1 MTSNHDSFSP
11 VATALLPL
19 TSQPSKR
26 SIPIV
31 RAAGY
36 RPCALFITI
45 FIMLTMPTHAQH
57 FPEEL
62 TFPRT
67 TEEDTEE
74 GEPGIMNFSTDQ
86 NLLDESFTSANNIL
100 YTPTFGPV
108 SLEQSVWYELRYD
121 KQSNTRHYLNT
132 SGSLTHSL
140 VNHAWFTPGI
150 DWTPVTQY
158 SSGRGGNNALA
169 TLDIGP
175 TAALDAWG
183 VPVLLRGG
191 MSGRRVDSLAARFH
205 LGGHRSNIGAYGA
218 FRIGS
223 PDTLLPFAP
232 VYFFTDALGRSIE
245 NSAMASLSSSAL
257 GALQILEQD
266 SVFLY
271 GNFSLFNGRE
281 GYLEESADSRA
292 MYFASTPWRIERG
305 VEFTAGYK
313 AARRYIFD
321 PSIYYTVSENKLE
334 FPDDARKRDELTLSQ
349 TLSGAVSTDSA
360 AGVYYSGTL
369 SFTWRNHDK
378 LFGKEMAAAMTSDN
392 LDSLDINLW
401 DYNAFDPRTTHRLTV
416 KLPLMLRL
424 KYDFS
429 LSRFLTEYPNFYLSG
444 RDTVTN
450 RDDSDRRTLAHRLA
464 LEYKNDSTR
473 RAELFADFTGY
484 DLVFLR
490 SAKSSSNRTDNS
502 QKVGLNIDYS
512 PMNELLIS
520 EVIYAEAKRGS
531 FRFPEFHQ
539 DALQRPRYSRAV
551 NSLLSSVW
559 QVSDMFGL
567 SGKWN
572 IKYSDYGY
580 WYGREYMSE
589 ILAKDS
595 AAKINYYAITSNSVY
610 NMLDLSV
617 RMNIGEAM
625 LEAGNAFT
633 NVRDRDYDS
642 ESGNYIIS
650 NENGFSTKPYF
661 SAALNLWERV
671 EMSAHI
677 SHTFVIGNGALGYWD
692 FKLQAEGWF

>member
-1 MTSNHDSFSP
+1 MSRMNLIT
-11 VATALLPL
+11 
-19 TSQPSKR
+19 
-26 SIPIV
+26 
-31 RAAGY
+31 RAASC
-36 RPCALFITI
+36 RPCALFTVI
-45 FIMLTMPTHAQH
+45 FILLTMPASAQH

-67 TEEDTEE
+67 TEEDDDEN
-74 GEPGIMNFSTDQ
+74 GEPGILNFSTDQ

-100 YTPTFGPV
+100 YAPVFGPV
-108 SLEQSVWYELRYD
+108 SLEQSVWYELRRD
-121 KQSNTRHYLNT
+121 KQDNTRHYLNI
-132 SGSLTHSL
+132 SGSLQRTL
-140 VNHAWFTPGI
+140 ANHAWFTPGL
-150 DWTPVTQY
+150 DWTPAAQY
-158 SSGRGGNNALA
+158 SSDRGGDNALT

-175 TAALDAWG
+175 TAALNAWG

-191 MSGRRVDSLAARFH
+191 MSGRRVDSLAARFR
-205 LGGHRSNIGAYGA
+205 LADNRSNIGAYGA
-218 FRIGS
+218 FRVGS

-232 VYFFTDALGRSIE
+232 VYFYTDALGRSIE
-245 NSAMASLSSSAL
+245 SSAMASLSSSAL
-257 GALQILEQD
+257 GALRVLEQD

-321 PSIYYTVSENKLE
+321 PSIYYTVSENRLE

-369 SFTWRNHDK
+369 AFTWRNHDK
-378 LFGKEMAAAMTSDN
+378 LFGREMASTATSGN

-401 DYNAFDPRTTHRLTV
+401 DYRAFDPRTTHRLTV
-416 KLPLMLRL
+416 KLPLALRL

-429 LSRFLTEYPNFYLSG
+429 LSRFLTEYPNFYINVNG

-473 RAELFADFTGY
+473 RAELFGEFTGY

-502 QKVGLNIDYS
+502 QKIGLNVDYS
-512 PMNELLIS
+512 PINELLIS
-520 EVIYAEAKRGS
+520 EAIYAEAKRGA

-539 DALQRPRYSRAV
+539 GALQRPRYSRAV
-551 NSLLSSVW
+551 NSSLSSVW
-559 QVSDMFGL
+559 QATGMFGL
-567 SGKWN
+567 SCKWN
-572 IKYSDYGY
+572 VKYSDYGY
-580 WYGREYMSE
+580 WYGREYMAE
-589 ILAKDS
+589 ILAEDS
-595 AAKINYYAITSNSVY
+595 AAKADYYAVTSNSVY
-610 NMLDLSV
+610 NMLDFSV
-617 RMNIGEAM
+617 RLNVGEAM
-625 LEAGNAFT
+625 LEAGGAFT
-633 NVRDRDYDS
+633 SVRDREYNS

-661 SAALNLWERV
+661 SAALKLGDWAEI
-671 EMSAHI
+671 SAHI
-677 SHTFVIGNGALGYWD
+677 SHTFVIGDRALGYWD
-692 FKLQAEGWF
+692 FKLQAEGGF